1 MSAAALIQLALLV
14 PVVGAALI
22 SLTGSNPNLRETV
35 TLTTSLALFA
45 TVMGLLTH
53 VLSGAAPSTASIAIF
68 NGVELGFSVEPLG
81 MIFAVVASGLWIVNS
96 IYSIGYMRGNDEPR
110 QTSFYVC
117 FAIAIAGAIGVA
129 FAGNLFT
136 LFLFY
141 EVLTLSTYPL
151 VAHKANAKAIAG
163 GRHYLLMLL
172 GTSMGL
178 LLPAII
184 WTGIVAGTLDF
195 MPGGILAGK
204 LGGTALGLL
213 LALYIFGIGKAAVMP
228 MHSWLP
234 AAMVAPTPVSAL
246 LHAVAVVKAGVF
258 TVVKVIVYV
267 FGIDLLSATG
277 ASDWLVFVAAFSLLM
292 ASLVALTR
300 DNLKA
305 RLAYSTV
312 SQLAYVVLGAALAT
326 QAAIIGSGMQIV
338 MHATGKITLFFCAGA
353 IAVATHKTEISDMA
367 GIGRRMPVTMFAFLI
382 GSLSIIGL
390 PPFGG
395 TWSKWWLGVGAVD
408 AGHAWVVAVLMV
420 SSLLNVAYLLPIVA
434 RGYFLPPPEA
444 KSGEPVAVTE
454 APAACVIPLC
464 ITAALCIVLFF
475 AAGEVEALLAQLGMV
490 APTDITAAL
499 AKGEPNV
506 P

>member
-1 MSAAALIQLALLV
+1 MSAETLIVVALLV
-14 PVVGAALI
+14 PIVGAGLI
-22 SLTGSNPNLRETV
+22 ALTGRNPNLRETM
-35 TLTTSLALFA
+35 TIATSLVLFA
-45 TVMGLLTH
+45 TVMGLLAA
-53 VLSGAAPSTASIAIF
+53 VLSGATPRTASVEIF
-68 NGVELGFSVEPLG
+68 AGVELGFSVEPLG

-96 IYSIGYMRGNDEPR
+96 IYSIGYMRGHNEPR

-141 EVLTLSTYPL
+141 EILTLSTYPL
-151 VAHKANAKAIAG
+151 VAHKADAKAISG
-163 GRHYLLMLL
+163 GRIYLLMLL

-178 LLPAII
+178 LLPAIV

-228 MHSWLP
+228 MHYWLP

-258 TVVKVIVYV
+258 TVLKVVVYV
-267 FGIDLLSATG
+267 FGIDLLAETG
-277 ASDWLVFVAAFSLLM
+277 ASEWLVFVAAFSLLM
-292 ASLVALTR
+292 ASIVALTR

-353 IAVATHKTEISDMA
+353 IMVATHKTEISDMA
-367 GIGRRMPVTMFAFLI
+367 GIGRRMPVTMFAFLV

-390 PPFGG
+390 PPLGG
-395 TWSKWWLGVGAVD
+395 TWSKWWLGIGAVD
-408 AGHAWVVAVLMV
+408 AGHEWVVAVLMT

-434 RGYFLPPPEA
+434 PKA
-444 KSGEPVAVTE
+444 KPGERIAVTE
-454 APAACVIPLC
+454 APKACLIPLC

-475 AAGEVEALLAQLGMV
+475 GAGQVETLLAQLATTAPADIAATLPKGM
-490 APTDITAAL
+490 PDGL
-499 AKGEPNV
+499 
-506 P
+506 